1 MQHDVSHRLMD
12 LPFTA
17 GFVTRKILS
26 PVHQLDVKVQSAEAG
41 VEKRRKPYF
50 RFDARAAFD
59 VSMVTG

>member
-41 VEKRRKPYF
+41 GEAGGEAPEAVLQ
-50 RFDARAAFD
+50 
-59 VSMVTG
+59 V

>member
-26 PVHQLDVKVQSAEAG
+26 PVHQLDVKVQKQG
-41 VEKRRKPYF
+41 EKRRKPY
-50 RFDARAAFD
+50 FDARAAFD

>member
-1 MQHDVSHRLMD
+1 MD

>member
-1 MQHDVSHRLMD
+1 MD

-26 PVHQLDVKVQSAEAG
+26 PVHQLDVKVQKQG
-41 VEKRRKPYF
+41 EKRRKPYF